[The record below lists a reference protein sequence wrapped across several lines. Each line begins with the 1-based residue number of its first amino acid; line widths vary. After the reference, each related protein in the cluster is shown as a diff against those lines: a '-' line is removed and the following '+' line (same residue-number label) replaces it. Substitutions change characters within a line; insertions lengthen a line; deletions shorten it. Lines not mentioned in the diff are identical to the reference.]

1 MSPLSSAVARFAQH
15 HLTRDNSNQP
25 YSIRAEQQPAL
36 MAAVGKFIAKLTPR
50 AASPSVAAPAAAAP
64 SSSAAPVLCSSSR
77 DTAMVRGLVS
87 MIVTWPSLIR
97 QQCTRPPNGPSV
109 SCKQERQVQCEVYE
123 FIRAAGLSCGIGIA
137 SPPPTV
143 IPLLMACLCPR
154 LRTPRSFA
162 SWSASMPSLMWGTS
176 CPIGWRHG
184 LVSPQVSALCRNCAF
199 CEFCR
204 FCHFCHFCAQVSTE
218 ASKLAL
224 RTPPCLS
231 SPRSSSEHSQAKLCI
246 LCILSFLLVL

>member
-123 FIRAAGLSCGIGIA
+123 FIRAAGLSCGIGIGSADPDLA
-137 SPPPTV
+137 SSDRDSIADGVPMSSAAYST
-143 IPLLMACLCPR
+143 I
-154 LRTPRSFA
+154 LRF
-162 SWSASMPSLMWGTS
+162 
-176 CPIGWRHG
+176 
-184 LVSPQVSALCRNCAF
+184 LVGQHAIADVGHILPDRVETWA
-199 CEFCR
+199 
-204 FCHFCHFCAQVSTE
+204 
-218 ASKLAL
+218 
-224 RTPPCLS
+224 CLS
-231 SPRSSSEHSQAKLCI
+231 SSERS
-246 LCILSFLLVL
+246 V